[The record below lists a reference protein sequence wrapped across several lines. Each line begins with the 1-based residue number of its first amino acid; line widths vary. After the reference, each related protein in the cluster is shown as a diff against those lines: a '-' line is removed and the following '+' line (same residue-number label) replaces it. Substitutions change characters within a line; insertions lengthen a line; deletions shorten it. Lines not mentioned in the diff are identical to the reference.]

1 MAMSDADLN
10 AVWGPSGLSEP
21 YTLQRQNM
29 YANMILSQWEMSYET
44 RSLSDDHL
52 PLLVRE
58 FLPQLSYQPRRIHRL
73 RSG

>member
-29 YANMILSQWEMSYET
+29 YANMILSQWGMPYET

-52 PLLVRE
+52 RLLVRE
-58 FLPQLSYQPRRIHRL
+58 FLVDARTSSDLLMRGFR
-73 RSG
+73 